1 VDRRADVGEA
11 RKEDASRRAAV
22 GVGLGREDASN
33 RAEVGVWLGRG
44 CETKTSESNKKN
56 SGPDATV

>member
-11 RKEDASRRAAV
+11 RAAV
-22 GVGLGREDASN
+22 GVGLGREDASK

-44 CETKTSESNKKN
+44 CETKTSESNKKKLG
-56 SGPDATV
+56 SGCYRLMNR

>member
-11 RKEDASRRAAV
+11 RAAV
-22 GVGLGREDASN
+22 GVGLGREDASK